1 MRRKFRDGRFLTT
14 EKISPLK
21 EKTPEGYLLC
31 RDVPISR
38 VGSFEYSAAEVG
50 LPNIGRAVQV
60 WRPEEQIFN
69 PETIASFEAK
79 PVVIGHARFADPDN
93 WREIAV
99 GTTQNVR
106 RGEGDK
112 SDFLLADLLLTDRK
126 AIEAVESGDLKEV
139 SCGYDA
145 DTQETPQGIE
155 QIGIVGNHV
164 ALVVSARCSGC
175 KIGDG
180 SMTTSL
186 KTRLRK
192 LFRDGN
198 EDAFNEEVDKL
209 QVQDDDAPDAAPAPA
224 PTPTLEERLA
234 KLEVTVAALAKGL
247 AQKPVGDADTPPVP
261 DAQAIIGDAE
271 ALCPGMKKPVGDAK
285 GGKFTRNQIERVMR
299 TALKG
304 AGVKQFGDSS
314 ELDGK
319 ALDIAFKAAVA
330 MSKSGKNPR
339 ASGTRTSMPRGSA
352 GDITRGMFD
361 YTTEVKQNDTTTP
374 VADDGVLVSL
384 TATGKA
390 TPATDASKVYGIA
403 VRDYR
408 QVGPDGKAWPKDAF
422 VCILRRGYS

>member
-50 LPNIGRAVQV
+50 LPNIGHAVQV

-145 DTQETPQGIE
+145 DTQETPEGIE

-209 QVQDDDAPDAAPAPA
+209 QVQDGDAPDAAPAPAPTPA

-234 KLEVTVAALAKGL
+234 KLEAMVAAIAK
-247 AQKPVGDADTPPVP
+247 AQTQKSVGDADTPPAPDAGADQNDDNELIDDP

-271 ALCPGMKKPVGDAK
+271 ALCPGMKRPVGDAK

-330 MSKSGKNPR
+330 MSKSGKNPK
-339 ASGTRTSMPRGSA
+339 ASGTRYGDSA
-352 GDITRGMFD
+352 EDSVNSIA
-361 YTTEVKQNDTTTP
+361 YVQKKLNDFWG
-374 VADDGVLVSL
+374 A
-384 TATGKA
+384 K
-390 TPATDASKVYGIA
+390 
-403 VRDYR
+403 
-408 QVGPDGKAWPKDAF
+408 
-422 VCILRRGYS
+422 

>member
-50 LPNIGRAVQV
+50 LPNIGHAVQV

-209 QVQDDDAPDAAPAPA
+209 QVQDGDAPDGAPAPAPTPA

-234 KLEVTVAALAKGL
+234 KLEAMVAALAKGQ
-247 AQKPVGDADTPPVP
+247 AQKPVGDADTPPVPDDTVDPDDDDELIDDP

-330 MSKSGKNPR
+330 MSKSGKNPK
-339 ASGTRTSMPRGSA
+339 ASGTRYGDSA
-352 GDITRGMFD
+352 EDSVNSIA
-361 YTTEVKQNDTTTP
+361 YVQKKLNDFWG
-374 VADDGVLVSL
+374 A
-384 TATGKA
+384 K
-390 TPATDASKVYGIA
+390 
-403 VRDYR
+403 
-408 QVGPDGKAWPKDAF
+408 
-422 VCILRRGYS
+422 

>member
-50 LPNIGRAVQV
+50 LPNIGHAVQV

-145 DTQETPQGIE
+145 DTQETPEGIE

-209 QVQDDDAPDAAPAPA
+209 QVQDADPEPAPAPTPA

-234 KLEVTVAALAKGL
+234 KLEAMVAALARGQ
-247 AQKPVGDADTPPVP
+247 AQKPVGDADTPPAPDAGADQNDDNELIDDP

-330 MSKSGKNPR
+330 MSKSGKNPK
-339 ASGTRTSMPRGSA
+339 ASGTRYGDSA
-352 GDITRGMFD
+352 EDSVNSIA
-361 YTTEVKQNDTTTP
+361 YVQKKLNDFWG
-374 VADDGVLVSL
+374 A
-384 TATGKA
+384 K
-390 TPATDASKVYGIA
+390 
-403 VRDYR
+403 
-408 QVGPDGKAWPKDAF
+408 
-422 VCILRRGYS
+422 

>member
-50 LPNIGRAVQV
+50 LPNIGHAVQV

-224 PTPTLEERLA
+224 PTPTLKERLA
-234 KLEVTVAALAKGL
+234 KLEATVAALAKGL
-247 AQKPVGDADTPPVP
+247 AQKPVGDADTPPVPDDDDELIDDP

-339 ASGTRTSMPRGSA
+339 ASGTRYGDSA
-352 GDITRGMFD
+352 EDSVNSIA
-361 YTTEVKQNDTTTP
+361 YVQKKLNDFWG
-374 VADDGVLVSL
+374 A
-384 TATGKA
+384 K
-390 TPATDASKVYGIA
+390 
-403 VRDYR
+403 
-408 QVGPDGKAWPKDAF
+408 
-422 VCILRRGYS
+422 

>member
-50 LPNIGRAVQV
+50 LPNIGHAVQV

-126 AIEAVESGDLKEV
+126 AIEAVESGGLKEV

-234 KLEVTVAALAKGL
+234 KLEATVAALAKGL
-247 AQKPVGDADTPPVP
+247 AQKPVGDADTPPVPDDTVDPDDDDELIDDP

-339 ASGTRTSMPRGSA
+339 ASGTRYGDSA
-352 GDITRGMFD
+352 EDSVNSIA
-361 YTTEVKQNDTTTP
+361 YVQKKLNDFWG
-374 VADDGVLVSL
+374 A
-384 TATGKA
+384 K
-390 TPATDASKVYGIA
+390 
-403 VRDYR
+403 
-408 QVGPDGKAWPKDAF
+408 
-422 VCILRRGYS
+422 

>member
-50 LPNIGRAVQV
+50 LPNIGSVV
-60 WRPEEQIFN
+60 SVLRPEEQIFN

-126 AIEAVESGDLKEV
+126 AIEAVESGDLTEV

-145 DTQETPQGIE
+145 DTQETPEGIE

-198 EDAFNEEVDKL
+198 EEAFNEEVDKL
-209 QVQDDDAPDAAPAPA
+209 QVQDADAPDPAPA
-224 PTPTLEERLA
+224 SAPTPAPTLEERLA
-234 KLEVTVAALAKGL
+234 KLEAAVAALAKGQ
-247 AQKPVGDADTPPVP
+247 AQKPVGDADTPPAP
-261 DAQAIIGDAE
+261 DAGSDSDEEELIDDPLAQSIIGDAE

-304 AGVKQFGDSS
+304 AGVKQFGDSA
-314 ELDGK
+314 ELEGK

-330 MSKSGKNPR
+330 MSKSGKNPK
-339 ASGTRTSMPRGSA
+339 ANSTRY
-352 GDITRGMFD
+352 GDSVEEPVNSIA
-361 YTTEVKQNDTTTP
+361 YVQKKLNDFWG
-374 VADDGVLVSL
+374 A
-384 TATGKA
+384 K
-390 TPATDASKVYGIA
+390 
-403 VRDYR
+403 
-408 QVGPDGKAWPKDAF
+408 
-422 VCILRRGYS
+422 

>member
-180 SMTTSL
+180 SMTKPSL
-186 KTRLRK
+186 KARLRK
-192 LFRDGN
+192 WFRDGD
-198 EDAFNEEVDKL
+198 EEAFNEELDKL
-209 QVQDDDAPDAAPAPA
+209 NVTDEGTATEPEPPQTPA
-224 PTPTLEERLA
+224 PTPTLEERLT
-234 KLEVTVAALAKGL
+234 KLEAAVAAIAKAQ
-247 AQKPVGDADTPPVP
+247 AQKPVGDADTPPVPDDTVDPDDDDELIDDP

-330 MSKSGKNPR
+330 MSKSGKNPK
-339 ASGTRTSMPRGSA
+339 ASGTRYGDSA
-352 GDITRGMFD
+352 EDSVNSIA
-361 YTTEVKQNDTTTP
+361 YVQKKLNDFWG
-374 VADDGVLVSL
+374 A
-384 TATGKA
+384 K
-390 TPATDASKVYGIA
+390 
-403 VRDYR
+403 
-408 QVGPDGKAWPKDAF
+408 
-422 VCILRRGYS
+422 

>member
-209 QVQDDDAPDAAPAPA
+209 QVQDADPEPAPA
-224 PTPTLEERLA
+224 PTPTPAPAPTLEERLA
-234 KLEVTVAALAKGL
+234 KLEAMVAALAKGQ
-247 AQKPVGDADTPPVP
+247 AQKPVGDADTPPAPDAGADQNDDNELIDDP

-330 MSKSGKNPR
+330 MSKSGKNPK
-339 ASGTRTSMPRGSA
+339 ASGTRYGDSA
-352 GDITRGMFD
+352 EDSVNSIA
-361 YTTEVKQNDTTTP
+361 YVQKKLNDFWG
-374 VADDGVLVSL
+374 A
-384 TATGKA
+384 K
-390 TPATDASKVYGIA
+390 
-403 VRDYR
+403 
-408 QVGPDGKAWPKDAF
+408 
-422 VCILRRGYS
+422 

>member
-261 DAQAIIGDAE
+261 DDDDELIDDPDAQAIIGDAE

-339 ASGTRTSMPRGSA
+339 ASGTRYGDSA
-352 GDITRGMFD
+352 EDSVNSIA
-361 YTTEVKQNDTTTP
+361 YVQKKLNDFWG
-374 VADDGVLVSL
+374 A
-384 TATGKA
+384 K
-390 TPATDASKVYGIA
+390 
-403 VRDYR
+403 
-408 QVGPDGKAWPKDAF
+408 
-422 VCILRRGYS
+422 

>member
-50 LPNIGRAVQV
+50 LPNIGHAVQV

-112 SDFLLADLLLTDRK
+112 SGFLLADLLLTDRK

-234 KLEVTVAALAKGL
+234 KLEATVAALAKGL
-247 AQKPVGDADTPPVP
+247 AQKPVGDADTPPVPDDDDELIDDP

-339 ASGTRTSMPRGSA
+339 ASGTRYGDSA
-352 GDITRGMFD
+352 EDSVNSIA
-361 YTTEVKQNDTTTP
+361 YVQKKLNDFWG
-374 VADDGVLVSL
+374 A
-384 TATGKA
+384 K
-390 TPATDASKVYGIA
+390 
-403 VRDYR
+403 
-408 QVGPDGKAWPKDAF
+408 
-422 VCILRRGYS
+422 

>member
-209 QVQDDDAPDAAPAPA
+209 QVQDGDAPDTTSAPAPTPA
-224 PTPTLEERLA
+224 PTPTPTLEERLA
-234 KLEVTVAALAKGL
+234 KLEATVAALAKGL
-247 AQKPVGDADTPPVP
+247 AQKPVGDADTAPAPDAGADQNDDDELIDDP

-330 MSKSGKNPR
+330 MSKSGKNPK
-339 ASGTRTSMPRGSA
+339 ASGTRYGDSA
-352 GDITRGMFD
+352 EDSVNSIA
-361 YTTEVKQNDTTTP
+361 YVQKKLNDFWG
-374 VADDGVLVSL
+374 A
-384 TATGKA
+384 K
-390 TPATDASKVYGIA
+390 
-403 VRDYR
+403 
-408 QVGPDGKAWPKDAF
+408 
-422 VCILRRGYS
+422 

>member
-209 QVQDDDAPDAAPAPA
+209 QVQDGDASDTTPALTPTPA

-234 KLEVTVAALAKGL
+234 KLEATVAALAKGL
-247 AQKPVGDADTPPVP
+247 AQKPVGDADTPSVPDDTVDPGDDELIDDP

-330 MSKSGKNPR
+330 MSKSGKNPK
-339 ASGTRTSMPRGSA
+339 ASGTRYGDSA
-352 GDITRGMFD
+352 EDSVNSIA
-361 YTTEVKQNDTTTP
+361 YVQKKLNDFWG
-374 VADDGVLVSL
+374 A
-384 TATGKA
+384 K
-390 TPATDASKVYGIA
+390 
-403 VRDYR
+403 
-408 QVGPDGKAWPKDAF
+408 
-422 VCILRRGYS
+422 

>member
-50 LPNIGRAVQV
+50 LPNIGHAVQV

-180 SMTTSL
+180 SMANSL

-234 KLEVTVAALAKGL
+234 KLEATVAALAKGL
-247 AQKPVGDADTPPVP
+247 AQKPVGDADTPPVPDDDDELIDDP

-330 MSKSGKNPR
+330 MSKSGKNPK
-339 ASGTRTSMPRGSA
+339 ASGTRYGDSA
-352 GDITRGMFD
+352 EDSVNSIA
-361 YTTEVKQNDTTTP
+361 YVQKKLNDFWG
-374 VADDGVLVSL
+374 A
-384 TATGKA
+384 K
-390 TPATDASKVYGIA
+390 
-403 VRDYR
+403 
-408 QVGPDGKAWPKDAF
+408 
-422 VCILRRGYS
+422 

>member
-209 QVQDDDAPDAAPAPA
+209 QVQDGDAPDGAPAPAPTPA

-234 KLEVTVAALAKGL
+234 KLEAAVAAIAK
-247 AQKPVGDADTPPVP
+247 AQTQKPVGDADTPPAPNAGADQNDDDELIDDP

-330 MSKSGKNPR
+330 MSKSGKNPK
-339 ASGTRTSMPRGSA
+339 ASGTRYGDSA
-352 GDITRGMFD
+352 EDSVNSIA
-361 YTTEVKQNDTTTP
+361 YVQKKLNDFWG
-374 VADDGVLVSL
+374 A
-384 TATGKA
+384 K
-390 TPATDASKVYGIA
+390 
-403 VRDYR
+403 
-408 QVGPDGKAWPKDAF
+408 
-422 VCILRRGYS
+422 

>member
-50 LPNIGRAVQV
+50 LPNIGHAVQV

-186 KTRLRK
+186 KTRLQK

-234 KLEVTVAALAKGL
+234 KLEATVAALAKGL
-247 AQKPVGDADTPPVP
+247 AQKPVGDADTPPVPDDDDELIDDP

-339 ASGTRTSMPRGSA
+339 ASGTRYGDSA
-352 GDITRGMFD
+352 EDSVNSIA
-361 YTTEVKQNDTTTP
+361 YVQKKLNDFWG
-374 VADDGVLVSL
+374 A
-384 TATGKA
+384 K
-390 TPATDASKVYGIA
+390 
-403 VRDYR
+403 
-408 QVGPDGKAWPKDAF
+408 
-422 VCILRRGYS
+422 

>member
-50 LPNIGRAVQV
+50 LPNIGHAVQV

-164 ALVVSARCSGC
+164 ALVVSARSSGC

-234 KLEVTVAALAKGL
+234 KLEATVAALAKGL
-247 AQKPVGDADTPPVP
+247 AQKPVGDADTPPVPDDDDELIDDP

-339 ASGTRTSMPRGSA
+339 ASGTRYGDSA
-352 GDITRGMFD
+352 EDSVNSIA
-361 YTTEVKQNDTTTP
+361 YVQKKLNDFWG
-374 VADDGVLVSL
+374 A
-384 TATGKA
+384 K
-390 TPATDASKVYGIA
+390 
-403 VRDYR
+403 
-408 QVGPDGKAWPKDAF
+408 
-422 VCILRRGYS
+422 

>member
-164 ALVVSARCSGC
+164 APVVSARCSGC

-209 QVQDDDAPDAAPAPA
+209 QVQDGDAPDAAPAPAPTPA

-234 KLEVTVAALAKGL
+234 KLEATVAALAKGL
-247 AQKPVGDADTPPVP
+247 AQKPVGDADTPPVPDDTVDPDDDDELIDDP

-339 ASGTRTSMPRGSA
+339 ASGTRYGDSA
-352 GDITRGMFD
+352 EDSVNSIA
-361 YTTEVKQNDTTTP
+361 YVQKKLNDFWG
-374 VADDGVLVSL
+374 A
-384 TATGKA
+384 K
-390 TPATDASKVYGIA
+390 
-403 VRDYR
+403 
-408 QVGPDGKAWPKDAF
+408 
-422 VCILRRGYS
+422 

>member
-50 LPNIGRAVQV
+50 LPNIGHAVQV

-234 KLEVTVAALAKGL
+234 KLEATVAALAKGL

-261 DAQAIIGDAE
+261 DDDDELIDDPDAQAIIGDAE
-271 ALCPGMKKPVGDAK
+271 ALCTGMKKPVGDAK

-339 ASGTRTSMPRGSA
+339 ASGTRYGDSA
-352 GDITRGMFD
+352 EDSVNSIA
-361 YTTEVKQNDTTTP
+361 YVQKKLNDFWG
-374 VADDGVLVSL
+374 A
-384 TATGKA
+384 K
-390 TPATDASKVYGIA
+390 
-403 VRDYR
+403 
-408 QVGPDGKAWPKDAF
+408 
-422 VCILRRGYS
+422 

>member
-50 LPNIGRAVQV
+50 LPNIGHAVQI

-209 QVQDDDAPDAAPAPA
+209 QVQDGDAPDGAPAPAPTPA

-234 KLEVTVAALAKGL
+234 KLEAMVAALAKGQ
-247 AQKPVGDADTPPVP
+247 AQKPVGDADTPPAPDAGADQNDDNELIDDP

-330 MSKSGKNPR
+330 MSKSGKNPK
-339 ASGTRTSMPRGSA
+339 ASGTRYGDSA
-352 GDITRGMFD
+352 EDSVNSIA
-361 YTTEVKQNDTTTP
+361 YVQKKLNDFWG
-374 VADDGVLVSL
+374 A
-384 TATGKA
+384 K
-390 TPATDASKVYGIA
+390 
-403 VRDYR
+403 
-408 QVGPDGKAWPKDAF
+408 
-422 VCILRRGYS
+422 

>member
-50 LPNIGRAVQV
+50 LPNIGQTVQV

-234 KLEVTVAALAKGL
+234 KLEATVAALAKGL
-247 AQKPVGDADTPPVP
+247 AQKPVGDADTPPVPDDDDELIDDP

-339 ASGTRTSMPRGSA
+339 ASGTRYGDSA
-352 GDITRGMFD
+352 EDSVNSIA
-361 YTTEVKQNDTTTP
+361 YVQKKLNDFWG
-374 VADDGVLVSL
+374 A
-384 TATGKA
+384 K
-390 TPATDASKVYGIA
+390 
-403 VRDYR
+403 
-408 QVGPDGKAWPKDAF
+408 
-422 VCILRRGYS
+422 

>member
-50 LPNIGRAVQV
+50 LPNIGHAVQV

-234 KLEVTVAALAKGL
+234 KLEATVAALAKGL
-247 AQKPVGDADTPPVP
+247 AQKPVGDADTPPVPDDDDELIDDP

-330 MSKSGKNPR
+330 MSRSGKNPR
-339 ASGTRTSMPRGSA
+339 ASGTRYGDSA
-352 GDITRGMFD
+352 EDSVNSIA
-361 YTTEVKQNDTTTP
+361 YVQKKLNDFWG
-374 VADDGVLVSL
+374 A
-384 TATGKA
+384 K
-390 TPATDASKVYGIA
+390 
-403 VRDYR
+403 
-408 QVGPDGKAWPKDAF
+408 
-422 VCILRRGYS
+422 

>member
-50 LPNIGRAVQV
+50 LPNIGHAVQV

-209 QVQDDDAPDAAPAPA
+209 QVQDGDAPDGAPAPAPTPA
-224 PTPTLEERLA
+224 PTPTLEERLT
-234 KLEVTVAALAKGL
+234 KLEAAVAAIAKAQAQ
-247 AQKPVGDADTPPVP
+247 AQKPVGDADTPPVPNDTVDPDDDELIDDP

-271 ALCPGMKKPVGDAK
+271 ALCPGMKKPVSDAK

-330 MSKSGKNPR
+330 MSKSGKNPK
-339 ASGTRTSMPRGSA
+339 ASGTRYGDSA
-352 GDITRGMFD
+352 EDSVNSIA
-361 YTTEVKQNDTTTP
+361 YVQKKLNDFWG
-374 VADDGVLVSL
+374 A
-384 TATGKA
+384 K
-390 TPATDASKVYGIA
+390 
-403 VRDYR
+403 
-408 QVGPDGKAWPKDAF
+408 
-422 VCILRRGYS
+422 

>member
-209 QVQDDDAPDAAPAPA
+209 QVQDADPEPAPATTPTPA

-234 KLEVTVAALAKGL
+234 KLEAMVAALAKGQ
-247 AQKPVGDADTPPVP
+247 AQKPVGDADTPPAPDAGADQNDDNELIDDP

-330 MSKSGKNPR
+330 MSKSGKNPK
-339 ASGTRTSMPRGSA
+339 ASGTRYGDSA
-352 GDITRGMFD
+352 EDSVNSIA
-361 YTTEVKQNDTTTP
+361 YVQKKLNDFWG
-374 VADDGVLVSL
+374 A
-384 TATGKA
+384 K
-390 TPATDASKVYGIA
+390 
-403 VRDYR
+403 
-408 QVGPDGKAWPKDAF
+408 
-422 VCILRRGYS
+422 

>member
-50 LPNIGRAVQV
+50 LSNIGHAVQV

-209 QVQDDDAPDAAPAPA
+209 QVQDGDAPDGAPAPAPTPA
-224 PTPTLEERLA
+224 PTPTLEERLT
-234 KLEVTVAALAKGL
+234 KLEAAVAAIAKAQ
-247 AQKPVGDADTPPVP
+247 AQKPVGDADTPLAPNAGADQNDDNELIDDP

-330 MSKSGKNPR
+330 MSKSGKNPK
-339 ASGTRTSMPRGSA
+339 ASGTRYGDSA
-352 GDITRGMFD
+352 EDSVNSIA
-361 YTTEVKQNDTTTP
+361 YVQKKLNDFWG
-374 VADDGVLVSL
+374 A
-384 TATGKA
+384 K
-390 TPATDASKVYGIA
+390 
-403 VRDYR
+403 
-408 QVGPDGKAWPKDAF
+408 
-422 VCILRRGYS
+422 

>member
-50 LPNIGRAVQV
+50 LPNIGHAVQV

-209 QVQDDDAPDAAPAPA
+209 QVQDDDAPDAAPALA

-234 KLEVTVAALAKGL
+234 KLEATVAALAKGL
-247 AQKPVGDADTPPVP
+247 AQKPVGDADTPPVPDDDDELIDDP

-339 ASGTRTSMPRGSA
+339 ASGTRYGDSA
-352 GDITRGMFD
+352 EDSVNSIA
-361 YTTEVKQNDTTTP
+361 YVQKKLNDFWG
-374 VADDGVLVSL
+374 A
-384 TATGKA
+384 K
-390 TPATDASKVYGIA
+390 
-403 VRDYR
+403 
-408 QVGPDGKAWPKDAF
+408 
-422 VCILRRGYS
+422 

>member
-50 LPNIGRAVQV
+50 LPSLTGSSVHV
-60 WRPEEQIFN
+60 LRPEEQIFN

-234 KLEVTVAALAKGL
+234 KLEATVAALAKGL
-247 AQKPVGDADTPPVP
+247 AQKPVGDADTPPVPDDDDELIDDP

-339 ASGTRTSMPRGSA
+339 ASGTRYGDSA
-352 GDITRGMFD
+352 EDSVNSIA
-361 YTTEVKQNDTTTP
+361 YVQKKLNDFWG
-374 VADDGVLVSL
+374 A
-384 TATGKA
+384 K
-390 TPATDASKVYGIA
+390 
-403 VRDYR
+403 
-408 QVGPDGKAWPKDAF
+408 
-422 VCILRRGYS
+422 

>member
-50 LPNIGRAVQV
+50 LPNIGHAVQV

-209 QVQDDDAPDAAPAPA
+209 QVQDADPEPAPAPTPTPAPA

-234 KLEVTVAALAKGL
+234 KLEAMVAALAKGQ
-247 AQKPVGDADTPPVP
+247 AQKPVGDADTPPAPDAGADQNDDNELIDDP

-330 MSKSGKNPR
+330 MSKSGKNPK
-339 ASGTRTSMPRGSA
+339 ASGTRYGDSA
-352 GDITRGMFD
+352 EDSVNSIA
-361 YTTEVKQNDTTTP
+361 YVQKKLNDFWG
-374 VADDGVLVSL
+374 A
-384 TATGKA
+384 K
-390 TPATDASKVYGIA
+390 
-403 VRDYR
+403 
-408 QVGPDGKAWPKDAF
+408 
-422 VCILRRGYS
+422 

>member
-209 QVQDDDAPDAAPAPA
+209 QVQDGDAPDGAPAPAPTPA

-234 KLEVTVAALAKGL
+234 KLEAMVAALAKGQ
-247 AQKPVGDADTPPVP
+247 AQKPVGDADTPPAPDAGADQNDDNELIDDP

-330 MSKSGKNPR
+330 MSKSGKNPK
-339 ASGTRTSMPRGSA
+339 ASGTRYGDSA
-352 GDITRGMFD
+352 EDSVNSIA
-361 YTTEVKQNDTTTP
+361 YVQKKLNDFWG
-374 VADDGVLVSL
+374 A
-384 TATGKA
+384 K
-390 TPATDASKVYGIA
+390 
-403 VRDYR
+403 
-408 QVGPDGKAWPKDAF
+408 
-422 VCILRRGYS
+422 

>member
-50 LPNIGRAVQV
+50 LPNIGHAVQV

-69 PETIASFEAK
+69 PETIASFAAK

-234 KLEVTVAALAKGL
+234 KLEAAVAAIAK
-247 AQKPVGDADTPPVP
+247 AQTQKPVGDADTPPAPDDTVDPGDDDELIDDP

-304 AGVKQFGDSS
+304 AGVQQFGDSS
-314 ELDGK
+314 ELDSM

-339 ASGTRTSMPRGSA
+339 ASGTRYGDSA
-352 GDITRGMFD
+352 EDSVNSIA
-361 YTTEVKQNDTTTP
+361 YVQKKLNDFWG
-374 VADDGVLVSL
+374 A
-384 TATGKA
+384 K
-390 TPATDASKVYGIA
+390 
-403 VRDYR
+403 
-408 QVGPDGKAWPKDAF
+408 
-422 VCILRRGYS
+422 

>member
-50 LPNIGRAVQV
+50 LPNIGSVV
-60 WRPEEQIFN
+60 SVSRPEEQIFN

-234 KLEVTVAALAKGL
+234 KLEATVAALAKGL
-247 AQKPVGDADTPPVP
+247 AQKPVGDADTPPVPDDTVDPDDDDELIDDP

-330 MSKSGKNPR
+330 MSRSGKNPR
-339 ASGTRTSMPRGSA
+339 ASGTRYGDSA
-352 GDITRGMFD
+352 EDSVNSIA
-361 YTTEVKQNDTTTP
+361 YVQKKLNDFWG
-374 VADDGVLVSL
+374 A
-384 TATGKA
+384 K
-390 TPATDASKVYGIA
+390 
-403 VRDYR
+403 
-408 QVGPDGKAWPKDAF
+408 
-422 VCILRRGYS
+422 

>member
-50 LPNIGRAVQV
+50 LPNIGRSVQV

-234 KLEVTVAALAKGL
+234 KLEATVAALAKGL
-247 AQKPVGDADTPPVP
+247 AQKPVGDADTPPVPDDDDELIDDP

-339 ASGTRTSMPRGSA
+339 ASGTRYGDSA
-352 GDITRGMFD
+352 EDSVNSIA
-361 YTTEVKQNDTTTP
+361 YVQKKLNDFWG
-374 VADDGVLVSL
+374 A
-384 TATGKA
+384 K
-390 TPATDASKVYGIA
+390 
-403 VRDYR
+403 
-408 QVGPDGKAWPKDAF
+408 
-422 VCILRRGYS
+422 

>member
-50 LPNIGRAVQV
+50 LPNIGHAVQV

-224 PTPTLEERLA
+224 PTPAPTPTLEERLA
-234 KLEVTVAALAKGL
+234 KLEATVAALAKGL
-247 AQKPVGDADTPPVP
+247 AQKPVGDADTPPVPDDDDELIDDP

-339 ASGTRTSMPRGSA
+339 ASGTRYGDSA
-352 GDITRGMFD
+352 EDSVNSIA
-361 YTTEVKQNDTTTP
+361 YVQKKLNDFWG
-374 VADDGVLVSL
+374 A
-384 TATGKA
+384 K
-390 TPATDASKVYGIA
+390 
-403 VRDYR
+403 
-408 QVGPDGKAWPKDAF
+408 
-422 VCILRRGYS
+422 

>member
-209 QVQDDDAPDAAPAPA
+209 QVQDGDAPDAAPAPAPTPA

-234 KLEVTVAALAKGL
+234 KLEATVAALAKGL
-247 AQKPVGDADTPPVP
+247 AQKPVGDADTPPVPDDTVDPDDDDELIDDP

-285 GGKFTRNQIERVMR
+285 GGKFTRNQIKRVMR

-330 MSKSGKNPR
+330 MSKSGKNPK
-339 ASGTRTSMPRGSA
+339 ASGTRYGNSA
-352 GDITRGMFD
+352 EDSVNSIA
-361 YTTEVKQNDTTTP
+361 YVQKKLNDFWG
-374 VADDGVLVSL
+374 A
-384 TATGKA
+384 K
-390 TPATDASKVYGIA
+390 
-403 VRDYR
+403 
-408 QVGPDGKAWPKDAF
+408 
-422 VCILRRGYS
+422 

>member
-50 LPNIGRAVQV
+50 LPNIGHAVQV

-234 KLEVTVAALAKGL
+234 KLEATVAALAKGL
-247 AQKPVGDADTPPVP
+247 AQKPVGDADTPPVPDDTVDPDDDDELIDDP

-330 MSKSGKNPR
+330 MSKSEKNPR
-339 ASGTRTSMPRGSA
+339 ASGTRYGDSA
-352 GDITRGMFD
+352 EDSVNSIA
-361 YTTEVKQNDTTTP
+361 YVQKKLNDFWG
-374 VADDGVLVSL
+374 A
-384 TATGKA
+384 K
-390 TPATDASKVYGIA
+390 
-403 VRDYR
+403 
-408 QVGPDGKAWPKDAF
+408 
-422 VCILRRGYS
+422 

>member
-50 LPNIGRAVQV
+50 LPNIGHAVQV

-209 QVQDDDAPDAAPAPA
+209 QVQDGDAPDAAPAPAPTPA

-234 KLEVTVAALAKGL
+234 KLEATVAALAKGL
-247 AQKPVGDADTPPVP
+247 AQKPVGDADTPPVPDDTVAPGDDELIDDP

-339 ASGTRTSMPRGSA
+339 ASGTRYGDSA
-352 GDITRGMFD
+352 EDSVNSIA
-361 YTTEVKQNDTTTP
+361 YVQKKLNDFWG
-374 VADDGVLVSL
+374 A
-384 TATGKA
+384 K
-390 TPATDASKVYGIA
+390 
-403 VRDYR
+403 
-408 QVGPDGKAWPKDAF
+408 
-422 VCILRRGYS
+422 

>member
-50 LPNIGRAVQV
+50 LPNIGHAVQV

-209 QVQDDDAPDAAPAPA
+209 QVQDGDAPDGAPAPAPTPA

-234 KLEVTVAALAKGL
+234 KLEATVAALAKGL
-247 AQKPVGDADTPPVP
+247 AQKPVGDADTPPVPDDTVDPDDEPIDDP

-330 MSKSGKNPR
+330 MSKSGKNPKV
-339 ASGTRTSMPRGSA
+339 SGTRYGDSA
-352 GDITRGMFD
+352 EDSVNSIA
-361 YTTEVKQNDTTTP
+361 YVQKKLNDFWG
-374 VADDGVLVSL
+374 A
-384 TATGKA
+384 K
-390 TPATDASKVYGIA
+390 
-403 VRDYR
+403 
-408 QVGPDGKAWPKDAF
+408 
-422 VCILRRGYS
+422 